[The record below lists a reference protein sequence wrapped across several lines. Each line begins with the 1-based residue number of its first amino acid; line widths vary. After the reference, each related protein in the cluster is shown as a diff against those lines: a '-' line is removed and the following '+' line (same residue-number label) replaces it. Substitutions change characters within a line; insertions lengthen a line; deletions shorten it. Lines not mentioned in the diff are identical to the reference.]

1 MKKLALLM
9 FGIVLV
15 CAVGSNAYGL
25 PFTFSGSN
33 EGGTGSATM
42 DISLSGN
49 TVTAVLNNTSPI
61 TLDDGTGVNAPGITA
76 FGFDLDP
83 LDPNNLMTLLSWELT
98 AYQVSDSNLDN
109 NPTTIGGTWI
119 TGDWQLTIDGN
130 TDGIKLDYVPNIQN
144 VKGALYNPDVV
155 LGGGA
160 AAEPNYYTEAI
171 LTMIFNVAPSLNIAD
186 PDSPIVRMQN
196 VGLDGEGSL
205 KLPGTPVPE
214 PSTVMLVGAGLLGMI
229 AFGRKRLNKKA

>member
-1 MKKLALLM
+1 M

-98 AYQVSDSNLDN
+98 AYPVSSPNSGN
-109 NPTTIGGTWI
+109 KPTTIGGTGI
-119 TGDWQLTIDGN
+119 TGDWELTINGN
-130 TDGIKLDYVPNIQN
+130 TDGIKIDYVPNTKQG
-144 VKGALYNPDVV
+144 VQGTLYNPDVV
-155 LGGGA
+155 SGEGA
-160 AAEPNYYTEAI
+160 LPNFYTEAI
-171 LTMIFNVAPSLNIAD
+171 LTMTFDVVPSLNIAD
-186 PDSPIVRMQN
+186 PNSPIVRMQN
-196 VGLDGEGSL
+196 VGLDGDGSL